1 MAIVKMKLINITADN
16 EYLNEVLTRFIE
28 LDDFYP
34 EPANKLVD
42 SVHGSTTLY
51 HENPYLKMLN
61 RIRNIEADMG
71 LEIEKKEVDV
81 QQCDLEEISRFM
93 ETTHDKFDQID
104 SNMKEIKLLI
114 QEDEDAMKQVE
125 NIKTLDISLDDL
137 FSCRYTSSRVG
148 RLPLDSEE
156 KLKFYNSRPFI
167 WNSFSKDNN
176 YSWGIYITSQED
188 EREVDNIFTSLYFE
202 RLQIPDFVHGTPE
215 QAEEDLKREIEK
227 LEKDLNKLE
236 ESKTELRNRTIK
248 RYSDFTAVLEHVSE
262 IFEARKFAIGLGNR
276 FSITGFMAID
286 DITELKKTFADLK
299 EVEIEIRPASNDKRL
314 TPPKKRK
321 NGWFSKRSH

>member
-1 MAIVKMKLINITADN
+1 MAIAKMKLINITANN
-16 EYLNEVLTRFIE
+16 EYIDEVLARFIK
-28 LDDFYP
+28 LDGFYP
-34 EPANKLVD
+34 EQASKLVD

-61 RIRNIEADMG
+61 RIKKIAADMG
-71 LEIEKKEVDV
+71 LEIEKKEVDA

-93 ETTHDKFDQID
+93 ETMHDKFDQTD
-104 SNMKEIKLLI
+104 SNMKEINLLI
-114 QEDEDAMKQVE
+114 QEDEDAVKQVE
-125 NIKTLDISLDDL
+125 NIKSLDVSLDDL

-202 RLQIPDFVHGTPE
+202 RLHIPDFVHGTPE
-215 QAEEDLKREIEK
+215 EAEEDLKREIEK
-227 LEKDLNKLE
+227 LEKDLKKLE
-236 ESKTELRNRTIK
+236 ESKTELRNQTIE
-248 RYSDFTAVLEHVSE
+248 RYSVFTAVLEHVSS
-262 IFEARKFAIGLGNR
+262 IFEARKFATGLGNR
-276 FSITGFMAID
+276 FSITGFMDID
-286 DITELKKTFADLK
+286 DIPGLEKTFADLK

-321 NGWFSKRSH
+321 SGWFSKMRH